1 MNKIKNDRRFSHP
14 NAIINF
20 TNYLQKYNNQIK
32 PNLKANKIRTSL
44 LLFINKEYNE
54 LKKKKDDSLINH
66 MSIIEAEKKYYN
78 ETHINLKTKTY
89 SQFNMILRGEGKSSL
104 NIHKFPQTFNLKDDF
119 SPFKIKRVKLF
130 KRKSLAQKKIM
141 RFKSIINNIQDP
153 NSSYL
158 NELST
163 SDSLS
168 PSQNINQTFI
178 INGIKYLR
186 QLAYTFKEINK
197 KKKKK
202 RHSVFENEKFRF
214 GKIKEI
220 E

>member
-1 MNKIKNDRRFSHP
+1 
-14 NAIINF
+14 
-20 TNYLQKYNNQIK
+20 
-32 PNLKANKIRTSL
+32 
-44 LLFINKEYNE
+44 
-54 LKKKKDDSLINH
+54 
-66 MSIIEAEKKYYN
+66 
-78 ETHINLKTKTY
+78 
-89 SQFNMILRGEGKSSL
+89 
-104 NIHKFPQTFNLKDDF
+104 
-119 SPFKIKRVKLF
+119 
-130 KRKSLAQKKIM
+130 M

>member
-1 MNKIKNDRRFSHP
+1 MNNINNERRFSHP
-14 NAIINF
+14 NAVVNF
-20 TNYLQKYNNQIK
+20 STFLQNYK
-32 PNLKANKIRTSL
+32 NLRPKSLANKIRTKL
-44 LLFINKEYNE
+44 LLFTNKEFNE
-54 LKKKKDDSLINH
+54 YKKKDKSLINH
-66 MSIIEAEKKYYN
+66 LSIKDAEKKYYN
-78 ETHINLKTKTY
+78 DQIINLKPKTY
-89 SQFNMILRGEGKSSL
+89 SQFFLISRGEGKSSL
-104 NIHKFPQTFNLKDDF
+104 NIYRFPQSFNLKDDF